1 MAELTRGGTGGTI
14 YQDIQPKFDNFR
26 LVLSNF
32 LSSIMVFREKA
43 ESQKRLQRT
52 VKVDYLRFKR

>member
-1 MAELTRGGTGGTI
+1 MAELTRGGTI